1 MRFRKSLTLY
11 KIKALSF
18 REHTN
23 KVRGENMD
31 YIGTREAAKKWGCS
45 QSAVSRWCRE
55 GKICFVVK
63 PEKRGGRW
71 QIPANAE
78 CPKT

>member
-1 MRFRKSLTLY
+1 
-11 KIKALSF
+11 
-18 REHTN
+18 
-23 KVRGENMD
+23 MD